1 MMIDNNDDKIYHDYD
16 NNYDNN
22 DDDNNVNYD
31 MIWKWQY

>member
-22 DDDNNVNYD
+22 DDDNNENYD